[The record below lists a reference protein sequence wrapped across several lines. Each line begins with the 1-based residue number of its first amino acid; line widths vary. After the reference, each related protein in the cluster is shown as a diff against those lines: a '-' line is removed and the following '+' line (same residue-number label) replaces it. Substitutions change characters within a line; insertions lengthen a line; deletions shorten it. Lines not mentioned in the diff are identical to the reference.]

1 MTLHH
6 KQDDKP
12 NQSKPYDKA
21 SGPMGGQVFD
31 VVIVGAGVVGCA
43 IARRFTLE
51 GARVAIVEKATDIL
65 DGASKA
71 NSAILH
77 TGFDAPTGSVEVSCI
92 RDGYQEYLE
101 IHNNLALPLENTGAY
116 VVAWNDNEVSA
127 LEAIVEQGHANGI
140 ANVSIIDATE
150 LRDKE
155 PELSH
160 QALAAVAV
168 PGESIIDPWS
178 APYTYLRQSLLN
190 GGEIFLSCE
199 VTDGN
204 FDGQKWQLQT
214 TRGTLNTRQVIN
226 CAGLYG
232 DLLDRKILGSSS
244 FDIKPRKGQFVVYD
258 KAAAR
263 LINSIILPVPT
274 GRTKGVVICR
284 TIFGNVLVGPTAED
298 QESRSD
304 ASTDEDA
311 LRALIASGTAKVSAL
326 ENIPITAV
334 YAGLRPATEYKDYQI
349 DAKPTLN
356 WITVGGIRST
366 GLSGALGIARHVF
379 KLYSDLGFEHDRVVD
394 PKTPKAAAL
403 AENAQRDWQR
413 KNHGNVICHCELVT
427 EREIQHALSGP
438 LGARSLSGLKRQTRV
453 TMGRCQGF
461 YCSACL
467 AELTADH
474 FDTPL
479 SYEIGMPGRD
489 HD

>member
-6 KQDDKP
+6 KQEDKP
-12 NQSKPYDKA
+12 NQSKSSDKA
-21 SGPMGGQVFD
+21 SGPMSGQVFD
-31 VVIVGAGVVGCA
+31 VVVVGAGVVGCA

-51 GARVAIVEKATDIL
+51 GAQVAVVEKATDIL

-92 RDGYQEYLE
+92 REGYREYLE
-101 IHNNLALPLENTGAY
+101 IHNNLALPLENSGAY
-116 VVAWNDNEVSA
+116 VVAWNDNEVAA
-127 LEAIVEQGHANGI
+127 LEAIVGQGHANGI
-140 ANVSIIDATE
+140 ADVSIIDTVE
-150 LRDKE
+150 LRRKE
-155 PELSH
+155 PELSQ

-178 APYTYLRQSLLN
+178 APYAYLRQSLLN
-190 GGEIFLSCE
+190 GGEVFLSCE
-199 VTDGN
+199 VTGGN

-214 TRGTLNTRQVIN
+214 THGTLNTRHVIN

-232 DLLDRKILGSSS
+232 DLLDRKILGSSD

-258 KAAAR
+258 KAAAK
-263 LINSIILPVPT
+263 LVNSIILPVPT
-274 GRTKGVVICR
+274 GRTKGVVVCR
-284 TIFGNVLVGPTAED
+284 TVFGNVLVGPTAED

-304 ASTDEDA
+304 ACTDEDA
-311 LRALIASGTAKVSAL
+311 LRALIASGTSKVPAL
-326 ENIPITAV
+326 ENMPVTAV

-349 DAKPTLN
+349 DAKPKRN

-366 GLSGALGIARHVF
+366 GLSGALGIARYVF
-379 KLYSDLGFEHDRVVD
+379 KLYSDLGSKHAPVHS
-394 PKTPKAAAL
+394 PKNPKAAAL
-403 AENAQRDWQR
+403 AQNMQRDWQR
-413 KNHGNVICHCELVT
+413 KNHGDVICHCELVT
-427 EREIQHALSGP
+427 EREIQQALSGP
-438 LGARSLSGLKRQTRV
+438 LEARSLSGLKRQTRV

-461 YCSACL
+461 YCSARL
-467 AELTADH
+467 TELTEGH

-479 SYEIGMPGRD
+479 SYEIGKSGRD